1 MVFDCG
7 HGAAHSV
14 FASELLAECAGAGA
28 KAAVWVKRRM
38 AAASLCAD
46 NFLNAA
52 GGSATPSFAVS
63 PASAPASPCLR
74 SLCALESSCF
84 RIQRKQAAGRLQ
96 ERGQPRRRRV
106 IFTVQKKYPHLVG
119 FGSAPL
125 GIGTTLPP
133 YPQSSV
139 SSKSVAE
146 SVRRSR
152 AADRES
158 ALARGTLS
166 TSARQARRLCA
177 DFAAAIALRCRSF
190 AFVARIRA
198 GQRVAERR
206 AGSGVELL
214 GSSRHPED
222 PHRI

>member
-38 AAASLCAD
+38 AAASLGAD

-96 ERGQPRRRRV
+96 ERGQPGRRGCCAQILQPLSLFGADLSR
-106 IFTVQKKYPHLVG
+106 LSLG
-119 FGSAPL
+119 SELGSAWRSGAL
-125 GIGTTLPP
+125 GRAWSSLEVRGIQKIHIGYNSDQPIGLIHDR
-133 YPQSSV
+133 Q
-139 SSKSVAE
+139 
-146 SVRRSR
+146 R
-152 AADRES
+152 AD
-158 ALARGTLS
+158 ALVDEA
-166 TSARQARRLCA
+166 
-177 DFAAAIALRCRSF
+177 
-190 AFVARIRA
+190 
-198 GQRVAERR
+198 
-206 AGSGVELL
+206 
-214 GSSRHPED
+214 
-222 PHRI
+222 

>member
-38 AAASLCAD
+38 AAASLGAD

-63 PASAPASPCLR
+63 PASASASPCLR

-106 IFTVQKKYPHLVG
+106 IFTVQKSIRTWSD
-119 FGSAPL
+119 SAPRL
-125 GIGTTLPP
+125 WESAPP
-133 YPQSSV
+133 C
-139 SSKSVAE
+139 
-146 SVRRSR
+146 RRIRR
-152 AADRES
+152 AACLQKAWQKVS
-158 ALARGTLS
+158 VGLAR
-166 TSARQARRLCA
+166 Q
-177 DFAAAIALRCRSF
+177 IENPRSH
-190 AFVARIRA
+190 
-198 GQRVAERR
+198 AE
-206 AGSGVELL
+206 
-214 GSSRHPED
+214 P
-222 PHRI
+222 